1 MTLVVNNENIETQ
14 IERLEQA
21 RRDFQSLESDEN
33 VKILDGII
41 GALENERDVFS
52 GINTINARVDKINK
66 YIANDI
72 DGSNED
78 NFKSELEKCI
88 GDIDDIIGKSNVDTT
103 DDSLNRL
110 KTTLSEY
117 LDDVNNRQ
125 NSGGLLLNDE
135 NEKHL
140 NSVKSTLQE
149 LGISYE

>member
-41 GALENERDVFS
+41 GALENERYVFS

-78 NFKSELEKCI
+78 NFKSELEECI

>member
-1 MTLVVNNENIETQ
+1 MTLVVNNDNIETQ

-41 GALENERDVFS
+41 GALENERYVFS
-52 GINTINARVDKINK
+52 GINTINARVDNINK
-66 YIANDI
+66 YITNGI
-72 DGSNED
+72 NGNNED
-78 NFKSELEKCI
+78 NFKSELERCI
-88 GDIDDIIGKSNVDTT
+88 SDIDEITGKSNVETT
-103 DDSLNRL
+103 DANLNRL

-125 NSGGLLLNDE
+125 NSGGLLLTDE

>member
-1 MTLVVNNENIETQ
+1 MSLVVNSGNIETQ

-21 RRDFQSLESDEN
+21 RRDFQTLESDEN
-33 VKILDGII
+33 VSILNSVIDT
-41 GALENERDVFS
+41 LESERDVFS
-52 GINTINARVDKINK
+52 GINTINARVDNINK
-66 YIANDI
+66 YISSGIDGNNEDSFKSVLEQCINDI
-72 DGSNED
+72 DG
-78 NFKSELEKCI
+78 
-88 GDIDDIIGKSNVDTT
+88 IIGKSVVETT

-125 NSGGLLLNDE
+125 SSGGLLLTDE
-135 NEKHL
+135 TEKHL

>member
-52 GINTINARVDKINK
+52 GINTINARVDNINK
-66 YIANDI
+66 YIASGI
-72 DGSNED
+72 DGNNED
-78 NFKSELEKCI
+78 NFKSELEQCI
-88 GDIDDIIGKSNVDTT
+88 NDIEEIKGKSNVDTT

>member
-21 RRDFQSLESDEN
+21 KRDFQSLESDEN
-33 VKILDGII
+33 VSILDGII

-52 GINTINARVDKINK
+52 GINTINARVDNINK
-66 YIANDI
+66 YIASGI

-78 NFKSELEKCI
+78 NFKSELEQCI
-88 GDIDDIIGKSNVDTT
+88 GVIDDIIGKSNVDTT